1 MMRRR
6 RPGVRLP
13 FFVLLIAACLALIVL
28 SGGGGLD
35 ALRGVVEI
43 PFNFLAGLV
52 NRASSGAEQLTQGQR
67 TYDELSQYAADL
79 ETALALLSEEVVTLR
94 EIGSDYQRLAEIA
107 NYASQAQ
114 NQESISADVIARD
127 TISSLRTITINRGQ
141 RDGVR
146 RGNPV
151 VVGRNLIGRVTV
163 VSANAARIQLINAEG
178 SAVSARLQT
187 NRVEGSVIGQVSGN
201 LRMTLLP
208 QGASVQVGDLVL
220 TSGLGGTLPPDL
232 VIGQVTSTRQFES
245 DIEQSAEV
253 RSLVDFDTQEIIMVI
268 TSFEPV
274 DMSVFEPTPAAP

>member
-1 MMRRR
+1 MRRR
-6 RPGVRLP
+6 SSGVRLP
-13 FFVLLIAACLALIVL
+13 FFGLMIVACLALIVL

-43 PFNFLAGLV
+43 PFNFFAGLV
-52 NRASSGAEQLTQGQR
+52 NRASSGAERLTEGQR
-67 TYDELSQYAADL
+67 TYEELAQYAADL

-107 NYASQAQ
+107 DYASQAQ

-163 VSANAARIQLINAEG
+163 VSANAARVQLINAEG

-208 QGASVQVGDLVL
+208 QGAAVQVGDLVL

-253 RSLVDFDTQEIIMVI
+253 RSLIDFDTQEIVMVI

-274 DMSVFEPTPAAP
+274 DMSVFEPTPVAP

>member
-1 MMRRR
+1 MRRR
-6 RPGVRLP
+6 SSGVRLP
-13 FFVLLIAACLALIVL
+13 FFGLLIVGCLVLIML

-43 PFNFLAGLV
+43 PFNFFAGLV
-52 NRASSGAEQLTQGQR
+52 NRASRGAEQLTEGQR
-67 TYDELSQYAADL
+67 TYEELAQYAADL

-107 NYASQAQ
+107 DYAALAQ

-127 TISSLRTITINRGQ
+127 TISSLRTITINRGH

-151 VVGRNLIGRVTV
+151 VVGRNLIGRVIT
-163 VSANAARIQLINAEG
+163 VSANAARVQLISAEG

-187 NRVEGSVIGQVSGN
+187 NRIEGSVIGQVSGN

-253 RSLVDFDTQEIIMVI
+253 RSLIDFDTQEIVMVI

-274 DMSVFEPTPAAP
+274 DMSVFEPTPIAP

>member
-1 MMRRR
+1 MRRR
-6 RPGVRLP
+6 SSGVRLP
-13 FFVLLIAACLALIVL
+13 FFGLLIVGCLALIVL

-43 PFNFLAGLV
+43 PFNFLASLV
-52 NRASSGAEQLTQGQR
+52 NRASSGAEQLTEGQR
-67 TYDELSQYAADL
+67 TYEELAQYAADL

-107 NYASQAQ
+107 DYASQAQ
-114 NQESISADVIARD
+114 NQEGISADVIARD
-127 TISSLRTITINRGQ
+127 TIRSLRTITINRGQ

-151 VVGRNLIGRVTV
+151 VVGRNLIGRVIT
-163 VSANAARIQLINAEG
+163 VSANAAHVQLISAEG

-245 DIEQSAEV
+245 DIEQSAEI
-253 RSLVDFDTQEIIMVI
+253 RSLIDFDTQEIVMVI

-274 DMSVFEPTPAAP
+274 DMSVFEPTPVAP

>member
-1 MMRRR
+1 MRRR
-6 RPGVRLP
+6 SSGVRLP
-13 FFVLLIAACLALIVL
+13 FFGLLLVGCLVLIVM

-35 ALRGVVEI
+35 ALRGIVEI
-43 PFNFLAGLV
+43 PFNALAGLV

-67 TYDELSQYAADL
+67 TYEELAQYAADL

-94 EIGSDYQRLAEIA
+94 EIGADYQRLAEIA
-107 NYASQAQ
+107 DYASQAQ

-151 VVGRNLIGRVTV
+151 VVGRNLIGRVIT
-163 VSANAARIQLINAEG
+163 VSANAARVQLINAES

-187 NRVEGSVIGQVSGN
+187 NRIEGSVIGQVSGN

-253 RSLVDFDTQEIIMVI
+253 RSLIDFDTQEIVMVI

-274 DMSVFEPTPAAP
+274 EMSVFEPTAIAP

>member
-1 MMRRR
+1 MRRR
-6 RPGVRLP
+6 SSGVRLP
-13 FFVLLIAACLALIVL
+13 FFGLLIAACLALIVL

-52 NRASSGAEQLTQGQR
+52 NRASRGAEQLTQGQR
-67 TYDELSQYAADL
+67 TYEELAQYAADL

-107 NYASQAQ
+107 DYASQAQ

-127 TISSLRTITINRGQ
+127 TISSLRTFTINRGQ

-151 VVGRNLIGRVTV
+151 VVGRNLIGRVIT
-163 VSANAARIQLINAEG
+163 VSANAARVQLISAEG

-253 RSLVDFDTQEIIMVI
+253 RSLIDFDTQEIVMVI

-274 DMSVFEPTPAAP
+274 DMSVFEPTPIAP

>member
-1 MMRRR
+1 MRRR
-6 RPGVRLP
+6 STGVRLP
-13 FFVLLIAACLALIVL
+13 FFGLMIVACLALIVL

-35 ALRGVVEI
+35 ALRGIAEI

-67 TYDELSQYAADL
+67 TYEELAQYAADL

-107 NYASQAQ
+107 DYASQAQ

-127 TISSLRTITINRGQ
+127 TISSLRTVTINRGQ

-151 VVGRNLIGRVTV
+151 VVGRNLIGRIIS
-163 VSANAARIQLINAEG
+163 VSANAAHVQLISAEG

-253 RSLVDFDTQEIIMVI
+253 RSLIDFDTQEIVMVI

-274 DMSVFEPTPAAP
+274 DMSVFEPTQVAP

>member
-1 MMRRR
+1 MRRR
-6 RPGVRLP
+6 SSGVRLP
-13 FFVLLIAACLALIVL
+13 FFGLLIVGCLVLIVL

-43 PFNFLAGLV
+43 PFNFFAGLV
-52 NRASSGAEQLTQGQR
+52 NRASRGAEQLTEGQR
-67 TYDELSQYAADL
+67 TYEELAQYAADL

-107 NYASQAQ
+107 DYAALAQ

-151 VVGRNLIGRVTV
+151 VVGRNLIGRVIT
-163 VSANAARIQLINAEG
+163 VSANAARVQLISAEG

-187 NRVEGSVIGQVSGN
+187 NRIEGSVIGQVSGN

-253 RSLVDFDTQEIIMVI
+253 RSLIDFDTQEIVMVI

-274 DMSVFEPTPAAP
+274 DMSVFEPTPIAP

>member
-1 MMRRR
+1 MRRR
-6 RPGVRLP
+6 SSGIRLP
-13 FFVLLIAACLALIVL
+13 LFGLLIAACLALIVL

-52 NRASSGAEQLTQGQR
+52 NRASRGAEQLTEGQR
-67 TYDELSQYAADL
+67 SYEELAQYAADL

-107 NYASQAQ
+107 DYASQAQ

-127 TISSLRTITINRGQ
+127 TISSLRTFTINRGQ

-151 VVGRNLIGRVTV
+151 VVGRNLIGRVIT
-163 VSANAARIQLINAEG
+163 VSANAAHIQLISAEG

-187 NRVEGSVIGQVSGN
+187 SRIEGSVIGQVSGN

-232 VIGQVTSTRQFES
+232 VIGQITSTRQFES

-253 RSLVDFDTQEIIMVI
+253 RSLIDFDTQEIVMVI

-274 DMSVFEPTPAAP
+274 DMSVFEPTQVAP

>member
-1 MMRRR
+1 MRRR
-6 RPGVRLP
+6 SSGARLP
-13 FFVLLIAACLALIVL
+13 LFGLMIAGCIALIVM
-28 SGGGGLD
+28 SGGGGVD
-35 ALRGVVEI
+35 ALRGIVEI

-67 TYDELSQYAADL
+67 TYEELAQYAADL

-94 EIGSDYQRLAEIA
+94 EIGADYQRLAEIA
-107 NYASQAQ
+107 GYASQAQ

-163 VSANAARIQLINAEG
+163 VSANAARVQLINAEG

-253 RSLVDFDTQEIIMVI
+253 RSLIDFDTQEIVMVI

-274 DMSVFEPTPAAP
+274 DMSVFEPTQVAP

>member
-1 MMRRR
+1 MRRR
-6 RPGVRLP
+6 SSGVRLP
-13 FFVLLIAACLALIVL
+13 FFGLLIVGCLVLIVL

-43 PFNFLAGLV
+43 PFNFFAGLV
-52 NRASSGAEQLTQGQR
+52 NRASRGAEQLTEGQR
-67 TYDELSQYAADL
+67 TYEELAQYAADL

-107 NYASQAQ
+107 DYASLAQ

-127 TISSLRTITINRGQ
+127 TIRSLRTITINRGQ

-163 VSANAARIQLINAEG
+163 VSANAARVQLINAEG
-178 SAVSARLQT
+178 SAVSARLQS
-187 NRVEGSVIGQVSGN
+187 NRVEGSVIGQISGN

-253 RSLVDFDTQEIIMVI
+253 RSLIDFDTQEIVMVI
-268 TSFEPV
+268 TSFEQV
-274 DMSVFEPTPAAP
+274 DMAVFEPTQVAP

>member
-1 MMRRR
+1 MRRR
-6 RPGVRLP
+6 SSGVRLP
-13 FFVLLIAACLALIVL
+13 FFGLLIVGCLVLIML

-43 PFNFLAGLV
+43 PFNFFAGLV
-52 NRASSGAEQLTQGQR
+52 NRASRGAEQLTEGQR
-67 TYDELSQYAADL
+67 TYEELAQYAADL

-107 NYASQAQ
+107 DYAALAQ

-151 VVGRNLIGRVTV
+151 VVGRNLIGRVIT
-163 VSANAARIQLINAEG
+163 VSANAARVQLISAEG

-187 NRVEGSVIGQVSGN
+187 NRIEGSVIGQVSGN

-253 RSLVDFDTQEIIMVI
+253 RSLIDFDTQEIVMVI

-274 DMSVFEPTPAAP
+274 DMSVFEPTPIAP